1 MMNKLEQYLNHAS
14 RMYYGG
20 TPIISDE
27 VFDQLADSA
36 GYTSVGAK
44 ERGNV
49 EKHLYR
55 MYSLQKHYEDQGVSP
70 LDARACSVSV
80 KLDGAAISILY
91 VDGCLVRVLT
101 RGDGI
106 EGQVITDKFTN
117 SNVIPLSI
125 PHTGI
130 VQIIGEIVA
139 PKHIPNS
146 RNYAAGALNLKD
158 AEEFKTKAISF
169 FAYGIFPSVK
179 DTYDEDMRYVM
190 RLGFNTVK
198 ESELDKIYPSD
209 GIVFRVN
216 DNAAYASAGYT
227 SKHPKGAY
235 ALKERQEAVET
246 TILAV
251 EWNTSRLGKVVP
263 TAILK
268 PVMVGDKEISR
279 ATLNNPGFIEALDL
293 RIGDTVAIRLAGM
306 IIPEVCHKVSG

>member
-1 MMNKLEQYLNHAS
+1 
-14 RMYYGG
+14 
-20 TPIISDE
+20 
-27 VFDQLADSA
+27 
-36 GYTSVGAK
+36 
-44 ERGNV
+44 
-49 EKHLYR
+49 
-55 MYSLQKHYEDQGVSP
+55 
-70 LDARACSVSV
+70 
-80 KLDGAAISILY
+80 
-91 VDGCLVRVLT
+91 
-101 RGDGI
+101 
-106 EGQVITDKFTN
+106 
-117 SNVIPLSI
+117 
-125 PHTGI
+125 
-130 VQIIGEIVA
+130 
-139 PKHIPNS
+139 
-146 RNYAAGALNLKD
+146 
-158 AEEFKTKAISF
+158 
-169 FAYGIFPSVK
+169 
-179 DTYDEDMRYVM
+179 M

-209 GIVFRVN
+209 GIVFRLN